1 MASHKRRGMILDSN
15 VSYENSIILSFI
27 QIQSVFSGVNKT
39 IGLFRKFQPTLAR
52 KSLVKIYKL
61 FIRPHLDCGDVIYD
75 RASNESF
82 HQSLESLQYSAAI
95 AITRTTR
102 GASSEK
108 LLQDLD
114 LETIKSTRWLRKLCF
129 FIN

>member
-1 MASHKRRGMILDSN
+1 MATHKRRGMILDSK
-15 VSYENSIILSFI
+15 VSYENRL
-27 QIQSVFSGVNKT
+27 QSVFSGVNKT
-39 IGLFRKFQPTLAR
+39 IGLLRKFQPTLPR
-52 KSLVKIYKL
+52 KSLVTIYKS

-75 RASNESF
+75 RASKESF

-95 AITRTTR
+95 AITRTIR

-114 LETIKSTRWLRKLCF
+114 LEIIKSTRWLRKLCF